1 MITMFFILASFF
13 LLIGYYQPSF
23 ARTCTPWPDPDK
35 TTRGPSEI
43 SGSIGK
49 LSLGELELMAK
60 REPTSVE
67 LREALNAIDK
77 IRKFYGIKND
87 SA

>member
-1 MITMFFILASFF
+1 MIIILFILLSFF

-23 ARTCTPWPDPDK
+23 ARTCTPWPNPDK
-35 TTRGPSEI
+35 TARDPSEI

-60 REPTSVE
+60 EEPTSTK
-67 LREALNAIDK
+67 LREALDAVDK

-87 SA
+87 